1 MKDNRYKAVKSL
13 IESNSLKKLLDIF
26 DIVGISVVRV
36 ELKMNYNTLQRR
48 VTNPELLTL
57 KDIKALADLF
67 DVDPTLIFKL
77 ALAGTKRIKK

>member
-36 ELKMNYNTLQRR
+36 ELKMSYNTLQRR

>member
-57 KDIKALADLF
+57 KDIKALAELF
-67 DVDPTLIFKL
+67 DVDPSSIFNL
-77 ALAGTKRIKK
+77 AIAGMKKGKR

>member
-26 DIVGISVVRV
+26 DIVGILVVRV

-57 KDIKALADLF
+57 KDVKALAELF
-67 DVDPTLIFKL
+67 DVDPTLIFNL
-77 ALAGTKRIKK
+77 ALAGMKKTKR